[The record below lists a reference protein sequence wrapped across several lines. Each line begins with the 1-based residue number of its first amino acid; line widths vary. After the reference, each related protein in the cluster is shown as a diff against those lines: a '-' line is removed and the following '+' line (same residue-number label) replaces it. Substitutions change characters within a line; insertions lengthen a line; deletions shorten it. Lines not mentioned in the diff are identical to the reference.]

1 MSKFYMMIGLP
12 ASGKSTEA
20 NKIAEENDT
29 IIHASDLL
37 REELFDTADIQEDN
51 ELVFTELHKRI
62 KTDLRSGKNVI
73 YDATN
78 ISYKRRKAFLQEIQK
93 IDCQKIAVFIAT
105 PYEDCLKNNQQ
116 RERKVPE
123 YVITKMYKNFYIPQ
137 MYEGWDKINIIWKY
151 SVTDFPYDEL
161 KQKLD
166 IQQDNPHH
174 TLTVY
179 QHCVKCKDLIKID
192 DHLLKIAAL
201 YHDIGK
207 PFTKQFKNAKGEETK
222 DAHYYQHHLVSAYDA
237 IFYLR
242 KELSNN
248 DYILKIINYIT
259 WHMQPFFIQS
269 EKAKDKFIKLVGH
282 EFYDNLMIL
291 HEADKLAK

>member
-20 NKIAEENDT
+20 KKIAKENNA

-37 REELFDTADIQEDN
+37 REELFGTADIQEDN

-93 IDCQKIAVFIAT
+93 IDCPKIAVFIAT

-123 YVITKMYKNFYIPQ
+123 YVIAKMYKNFYIPQ

-166 IQQDNPHH
+166 IPQDNPHH

-207 PFTKQFKNAKGEETK
+207 PFTKQFKNAKGESTEY
-222 DAHYYQHHLVSAYDA
+222 AHYYQHHLVSAYNA
-237 IFYLR
+237 IFYLK
-242 KELSNN
+242 KEMPNDNN
-248 DYILKIINYIT
+248 ILKVVNYIT

-269 EKAKDKFIKLVGH
+269 EKAKDKFIKLLGQ

-291 HEADKLAK
+291 HEADKLSK